1 MEQEYHL
8 AIDIGASSGKAII
21 GYLDKNENK
30 LVSNVI
36 YRFPNGY
43 ILDEEKHKIWDI
55 SNLFTQVKNTL
66 KYAFQNYKNIK
77 TMSIDTWGCDYVLL
91 DKNDREILPCYSYRD
106 ERTLDIIDEVFSK
119 LSKKDIFNIT
129 GSQFQS
135 FNTIF
140 QLYKDKKEGRLNK
153 ATSFLMLPEYL
164 IFKLT
169 GKKVHE
175 ITNAST
181 TSLLEKDRYI
191 YSPEIISKL
200 DLPINLFSKIEKV
213 GKVVGNL
220 LPDIEKE
227 VGGNLLVKLV
237 ASHDTA
243 SVVRYI
249 ESNLDDR
256 SLYLSSGTWSL
267 LGVKLDRYFINDEV
281 FKSNFS
287 NELGKNY
294 IRFQK
299 NITGLWIVQNLVK
312 ETNIDIVQAI
322 KLARQSEINDVVIDI
337 NDDRFLSTNN
347 MKLEILSYLKEKG
360 YIDKFEDKDLF
371 NIAFIS
377 LAHLYKKSI
386 DEIEMMLN
394 KKFDKLLV
402 LGGGAKNEYLNSLI
416 EKICQIKV
424 ISYPYECSALGN
436 LLSQIED

>member
-8 AIDIGASSGKAII
+8 AIDIGASSGKAVI
-21 GYLDKNENK
+21 GYLDKKENK
-30 LVSNVI
+30 LISKVI

-119 LSKKDIFNIT
+119 ISKKATFNIT

-169 GKKVHE
+169 GIKVHE

-213 GKVVGNL
+213 GKIVGNL

-249 ESNLDDR
+249 ENNLDDK

-267 LGVKLDRYFINDEV
+267 LGVKLDKYFINDEV

-294 IRFQK
+294 VRFQK
-299 NITGLWIVQNLVK
+299 NIIGLWIVQNLVK

-322 KLARQSEINDVVIDI
+322 KLAKQSEINDVVIDI
-337 NDDRFLSTNN
+337 NNDRFLSTNN
-347 MKLEILSYLKEKG
+347 MKLEILSYLNEKG
-360 YIDKFEDKDLF
+360 YIYKFEDKDLF

-377 LAHLYKKSI
+377 LAYLYKKSI

-402 LGGGAKNEYLNSLI
+402 LGGGAKNDYLNSLI

>member
-8 AIDIGASSGKAII
+8 AIDIGASSGKAVI
-21 GYLDKNENK
+21 GYLDKKENK
-30 LVSNVI
+30 LISKVI

-55 SNLFTQVKNTL
+55 SNLFTHVKNTL

-119 LSKKDIFNIT
+119 ISKKDIFNIT

-169 GKKVHE
+169 GIKVHE

-213 GKVVGNL
+213 GKIVGNL

-249 ESNLDDR
+249 ENNLDDK

-267 LGVKLDRYFINDEV
+267 LGVKLDKYFINDEV

-294 IRFQK
+294 VRFQK
-299 NITGLWIVQNLVK
+299 NIIGLWIVQNLVK

-322 KLARQSEINDVVIDI
+322 KLAKQSEINDVVIDI
-337 NDDRFLSTNN
+337 NNDRFLSTNN
-347 MKLEILSYLKEKG
+347 MKLEILSYLNEKG
-360 YIDKFEDKDLF
+360 YIYKLEDKDLF

-377 LAHLYKKSI
+377 LAYLYKKSI

-394 KKFDKLLV
+394 KKFDKLLI
-402 LGGGAKNEYLNSLI
+402 LGGGAKNDYLNSLI